1 MMTIE
6 KLAKHWG
13 VSLKEAQ
20 SISDFMNNTFYMT
33 TGQKRGDE
41 SFYGLIY
48 EKFKDGAVRL
58 AFSLS
63 ADSKHGFKT
72 EKEAIE
78 ALNKAPHRIKIPD
91 GRAKL
96 MGVPQDAFIA
106 LKRIEQP
113 SILATRKQIS
123 PVIMERGGR
132 G

>member
-1 MMTIE
+1 MMIE
-6 KLAKHWG
+6 ELAKHWNI
-13 VSLKEAQ
+13 SLKEAK

-33 TGQKRGDE
+33 IGQKHGDE

-63 ADSKHGFKT
+63 ADSNHGFKT

-78 ALNKAPHRIKIPD
+78 ALNRAPHRIKIPD

-96 MGVPQDAFIA
+96 MGVPPDAFIA
-106 LKRIEQP
+106 LKRIGQP
-113 SILATRKQIS
+113 SILATKKQIF

>member
-1 MMTIE
+1 MMIE
-6 KLAKHWG
+6 ELAKHWNI
-13 VSLKEAQ
+13 SLKEAQ
-20 SISDFMNNTFYMT
+20 SISDFINNTFYMT
-33 TGQKRGDE
+33 IGQKHGDE

-63 ADSKHGFKT
+63 ADSNHGFKT

-96 MGVPQDAFIA
+96 MGVPQEAFIA
-106 LKRIEQP
+106 LKRIGQP
-113 SILATRKQIS
+113 SVVATKKQIS
-123 PVIMERGGR
+123 PVLLGRGGR